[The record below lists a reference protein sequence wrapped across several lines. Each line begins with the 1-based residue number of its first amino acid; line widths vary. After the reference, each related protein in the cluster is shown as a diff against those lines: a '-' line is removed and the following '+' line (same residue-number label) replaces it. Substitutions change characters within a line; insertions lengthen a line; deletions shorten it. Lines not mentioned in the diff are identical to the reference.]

1 MNDSGPIRETL
12 PTVAGITGDLVK
24 PRNPC
29 VCGSKSGWRLCE
41 LRVFPGDGEPDER
54 QRTAW
59 ACDKCNVVVVCSFEP
74 GPGGV
79 ANTSHPEAT

>member
-12 PTVAGITGDLVK
+12 PTIAGLVGDLVK

-29 VCGSKSGWRLCE
+29 VCGSKIGWRLRE
-41 LRVFPGDGEPDER
+41 VRVIPGNDEHNER

-59 ACDKCNVVVVCSFEP
+59 ACDECDAVVVCSFEP
-74 GPGGV
+74 GAGDV
-79 ANTSHPEAT
+79 ANTSHPEPP